1 MRKVHGKLI
10 KLIVYNPRPRVMS
23 SASLPIFL
31 GGSGISGLGRKR
43 TLAGASNDWFGTLGC
58 RTFWPSERFVHPE
71 YLLGLPSVGQPMEE
85 RMRKCVEDQADYEFY
100 DGRAALERE
109 MARTARDETFAAMHA
124 LLSKRYQ
131 DMAVTIGR
139 RGRMDGLPA
148 QHADKFNANSTGRSG
163 A

>member
-1 MRKVHGKLI
+1 MTG
-10 KLIVYNPRPRVMS
+10 M
-23 SASLPIFL
+23 
-31 GGSGISGLGRKR
+31 GGKR
-43 TLAGASNDWFGTLGC
+43 TLAEASNGWFGTSNC
-58 RTFWPSERFVHPE
+58 RTFWPTERFVHPE

-85 RMRKCVEDQADYEFY
+85 RMRERVEDRTDYEFY

-131 DMAVTIGR
+131 DMAVTIGGR
-139 RGRMDGLPA
+139 RRMDGLPA
-148 QHADKFNANSTGRSG
+148 QHADNSAGRSG